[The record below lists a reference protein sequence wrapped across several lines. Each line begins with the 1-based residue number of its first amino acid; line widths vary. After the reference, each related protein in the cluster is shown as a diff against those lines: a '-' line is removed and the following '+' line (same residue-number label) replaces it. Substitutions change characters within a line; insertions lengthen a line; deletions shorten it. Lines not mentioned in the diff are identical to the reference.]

1 MLQAHAVRIII
12 NRLIVSIPVYTD
24 TSICISRIHAYV
36 TYYTIVCL
44 LKKLFFLSRNK
55 RRPPQWWQKFIDSPD
70 SFISVYKYTLTNF
83 PGISNKRGYSTT
95 LHIYILVD
103 GRNVSET
110 LAVFR
115 LASKYICSLFH
126 SLVIRLLSANL
137 CSAAIN
143 SQRNTQLW
151 NYTAS

>member
-1 MLQAHAVRIII
+1 MRIII

-44 LKKLFFLSRNK
+44 LKKLYFLSRNK
-55 RRPPQWWQKFIDSPD
+55 RRPVMAEIYRFAGFVYIISLQIYVNKFSW
-70 SFISVYKYTLTNF
+70 
-83 PGISNKRGYSTT
+83 NKQQARPFV
-95 LHIYILVD
+95 HPIYW
-103 GRNVSET
+103 RNVSET

-115 LASKYICSLFH
+115 LASKYICSLFR
-126 SLVIRLLSANL
+126 SLVVRLLSADL
-137 CSAAIN
+137 CSTAIN
-143 SQRNTQLW
+143 SQRTTQLS